1 MVVEDGNLLDEFFDQ
16 SLIKLCYV
24 GFLLGDEVLQL
35 LDPVHGL
42 FPVVAVN
49 FGLFPLLPEAENLIG
64 DGVVVLL
71 VICLL
76 DKLFL
81 QFFQPSLDAI
91 RREGVGADHGLG
103 DIGLQLFQEG
113 AALCQNLIDGID
125 RDILQQELVY
135 RPIGAVCICG
145 ARFQSA
151 DAAPDDGLATVVV
164 PVDTPVK
171 LAAVSAEN
179 HLCKTVIA

>member
-1 MVVEDGNLLDEFFDQ
+1 MLRPGLSDIKNAISTAVSTQRIDWSKPSSICGRVETGETLYYVKFTAFDD
-16 SLIKLCYV
+16 V
-24 GFLLGDEVLQL
+24 
-35 LDPVHGL
+35 PVAGL
-42 FPVVAVN
+42 
-49 FGLFPLLPEAENLIG
+49 
-64 DGVVVLL
+64 
-71 VICLL
+71 
-76 DKLFL
+76 KLFL